1 MATAAKFRIDV
12 AIHDLLMNSNQ
23 RPPAPAEAMG
33 LTLPEPVFPRF
44 PDRLK
49 DPGPETPL
57 RSANGVRRMST
68 AIHEDGWFLTSV
80 LGCYLAISIPSLRIY
95 LSSTNAI
102 SIAGTAGRTTTK
114 SKA

>member
-23 RPPAPAEAMG
+23 RPPAPAESMG

-49 DPGPETPL
+49 DPGPEPPPEKRKWGPKEVYRYSRGWL
-57 RSANGVRRMST
+57 FPYFRSP
-68 AIHEDGWFLTSV
+68 V
-80 LGCYLAISIPSLRIY
+80 LPSHFHPIPPYLFFDHKCILHC
-95 LSSTNAI
+95 SS
-102 SIAGTAGRTTTK
+102 
-114 SKA
+114 